1 MAIDLYAQSKLV
13 LRDSDG
19 NLTYTYEGTNEVEIS
34 LQRYSGDFNK
44 KDEEVTITL
53 DRDDLLELNEKL
65 AAIVKMQ
72 NGQ

>member
-53 DRDDLLELNEKL
+53 DRDDL
-65 AAIVKMQ
+65 
-72 NGQ
+72 